1 MRLYRFSFPGCRFAA
16 TVSAIL
22 LVVFA
27 AGPQLTH
34 ATTTDVDS
42 LVPEN
47 QTSLIASDNNAL
59 IEFALGSHN
68 GLEARGSP
76 DGDDE
81 GPLGLEVIRRAPP
94 DVSALANNQFQRDDI
109 KIGETQW
116 WYFPRDQVRGKKSN
130 VTSGLPAN
138 LTAEGAAT
146 DESGNQGD
154 DKSVYITLTTCQK
167 PNTTSTN
174 DAGDLPQLELYV
186 SNSEQRPGPGKN
198 DQQGISE
205 EGYLSLTVQADDD
218 VYIGVSAPNATAYSG
233 VYNYQIAASIDTYF
247 HNIQPGPF
255 LYFVDS
261 DVNSA
266 LLTTGNVT
274 EASSDMD
281 NWHQWMNTQ
290 PPYTMFAYEIDNPAI
305 TGLRQSYCALE
316 QNAQVKRSSHNIE
329 SEMTSRGLGHKPKEQ
344 FFIKGLNESST
355 YLGVLAMEGN
365 SSASGNKVVGG
376 GGKIWQPMNFTTKA
390 GE

>member
-1 MRLYRFSFPGCRFAA
+1 MRFYRFLFPRCRFAA

-22 LVVFA
+22 LVVFV

-34 ATTTDVDS
+34 ATADVES

-47 QTSLIASDNNAL
+47 QTSLIASDNGVQ

-68 GLEARGSP
+68 GLEAREIP

-81 GPLGLEVIRRAPP
+81 GSLGLEVIRRAPP
-94 DVSALANNQFQRDDI
+94 DVSALANNEFQRDDI
-109 KIGETQW
+109 NIGETQW

-146 DESGNQGD
+146 DESSNQGD
-154 DKSVYITLTTCQK
+154 NKSVYITLTTCQK
-167 PNTTSTN
+167 PNTTGTDNS
-174 DAGDLPQLELYV
+174 DLPQLELYV
-186 SNSEQRPGPGKN
+186 SKSEQRPGPEKN
-198 DQQGISE
+198 DDRQKSE

-218 VYIGVSAPNATAYSG
+218 VYIGVTAPNATDNSG
-233 VYNYQIAASIDTYF
+233 VYKYQIAASIDTYF
-247 HNIQPGPF
+247 HNIEPGPF

-274 EASSDMD
+274 EANSDMD

-290 PPYTMFAYEIDNPAI
+290 PPYTMFAYDIDNPAI

-316 QNAQVKRSSHNIE
+316 QNAQVKKSSHNII